1 MANNLVL
8 ENARIIFRNFSG
20 AERDFNPA
28 GRRNFSVVID
38 EELAEV
44 LRADGWNVRPLRKR
58 NPDDPTEPNSYHLPV
73 AVTFGKFPP
82 KVYSILGKRMVQLDE
97 NNVGELDYADLE
109 NVDLII
115 RPRPWENRN
124 GDRPSV
130 KAYLKVGYF
139 TIVADELSD
148 KYESYSRDADS
159 DNPPF

>member
-20 AERDFNPA
+20 AEKDFNPA

-38 EELAEV
+38 EELANV
-44 LRADGWNVRPLRKR
+44 LRDDGWNVRPLRKR

-73 AVTFGKFPP
+73 AVTFGKWPP

-97 NNVGELDYADLE
+97 SNVGELDYADLE

-115 RPRPWENRN
+115 RPRPWEGRN
-124 GDRPSV
+124 GEHAI

-139 TIVADELSD
+139 TLVADELSG
-148 KYESYSRDADS
+148 KYESFARDDE
-159 DNPPF
+159 DVPF